1 MRTITG
7 LWREKAEEIMKSHA
21 DLKAGYDEA
30 VAQIAFR
37 EYDIADLNEELGG
50 RKEEKA
56 VQEDIAAQ
64 NT

>member
-1 MRTITG
+1 
-7 LWREKAEEIMKSHA
+7 MKSHA